1 MWVAVDTMS
10 GDLGPETA
18 VRGAVQ
24 AIREFDAHVILVGQ
38 EEILEDLLRRN
49 PCDKDRVEIEPAD
62 DVITMNDSPSRAV
75 RSRPKSSVVTAARL
89 VSERKAVGF
98 FSPGNTGAS
107 MASAL
112 LAMGRIKGVDRPPIA
127 SPLPRED
134 GGVTVLLDSG
144 ANVDCKPG
152 WLVQFA
158 IMGEIYSRE
167 ILGIPEPRI
176 GLLSNGEEDKKGN
189 EVTIKAHEKLRK
201 LPYNFI
207 GNVEGRDIYGGLRQ
221 ADVVVTDGFTGNIV
235 LKATEGLA
243 GSIFNIL
250 RGQIADSGL
259 AQAGAYLLKPT
270 LTDIKKR
277 MDYAEYGGAPLL
289 GVNGTCIIG
298 HGGSNATA
306 FKNAVRVV
314 LEFARKDVN
323 TRIQENI
330 KRFS

>member
-1 MWVAVDTMS
+1 MS

-18 VRGAVQ
+18 VHGAVQ
-24 AIREFDAHVILVGQ
+24 AIREYDAHVILVGH
-38 EEILEDLLRRN
+38 EKTLEDLLKKN

-62 DVITMNDSPSRAV
+62 DIITMEDSPSRAV
-75 RSRPKSSVVTAARL
+75 RNKPNSSVVVAARL
-89 VSERKAVGF
+89 VHERRAVGF
-98 FSPGNTGAS
+98 FSPGNTGAT

-112 LAMGRIKGVDRPPIA
+112 LNLGRVKGVERPPIA

-134 GGVTVLLDSG
+134 GGVTVLLDAG
-144 ANVDCKPG
+144 ANVDCKPA

-158 IMGEIYSRE
+158 IMGEIYARE
-167 ILGIPEPRI
+167 ILGINEPRI

-189 EVTIKAHEKLRK
+189 ELTIKTHEKLKK

-243 GSIFNIL
+243 GTIFNIL

-259 AQAGAYLLKPT
+259 AQAGAFLLKPT
-270 LTDIKKR
+270 LADIKKR

-298 HGGSNATA
+298 HGRSNATA
-306 FKNAVRVV
+306 IKNAVRVV
-314 LEFARKDVN
+314 LEFARRDVIA
-323 TRIQENI
+323 RIQENI

>member
-1 MWVAVDTMS
+1 MWVAIDTMS
-10 GDLGPETA
+10 GDHGPESC
-18 VRGAVQ
+18 VHGAVQ
-24 AIREFDAHVILVGQ
+24 AIRDFDAHVLLVGQ
-38 EEILEDLLRRN
+38 EQILEDLLKRN
-49 PCDKDRVEIEPAD
+49 PCDKDRVEIVPAD
-62 DVITMNDSPSRAV
+62 DVIAMDESPSRAV
-75 RSRPKSSVVTAARL
+75 RNRQNASVVVAARL
-89 VSERKAVGF
+89 VNERKAVGF
-98 FSPGNTGAS
+98 FSPGNTGAT

-112 LAMGRIKGVDRPPIA
+112 LQLGRIKGVDRPPIA

-134 GGVTVLLDSG
+134 GGVTVLLDAG
-144 ANVDCKPG
+144 ANVDCKPD

-158 IMGEIYSRE
+158 IMGEIYARE
-167 ILGIPEPRI
+167 ILGIKEPRL

-189 EVTIKAHEKLRK
+189 EMTIKAHEKLRK

-207 GNVEGRDIYGGLRQ
+207 GNVEGRDIYGGQRQ

-250 RGQIADSGL
+250 RGQIAASGL
-259 AQAGAYLLKPT
+259 AQAGAFLLKPT
-270 LTDIKKR
+270 LADIKKR

-306 FKNAVRVV
+306 VKNAIRVV
-314 LEFARKDVN
+314 LEFARRDVN
-323 TRIQENI
+323 ARIRENI
-330 KRFS
+330 KRYS